1 MTCFNSEC
9 VTNSDFERI
18 AFYARK
24 RFIEGVDTITLM
36 IQARDELEKREV
48 ALAALLDLDDDSIR
62 ELNLFTCDNQACKA
76 SSYRPKLQQMLTE
89 MRPQISA
96 F

>member
-9 VTNSDFERI
+9 VSHSDFERI

-24 RFIEGVDTITLM
+24 RFVEGVDTITLM
-36 IQARDELEKREV
+36 VQARDDLEKREI
-48 ALAALLDLDDDSIR
+48 ALAALLDLDDDCIR
-62 ELNLFTCDNQACKA
+62 NLNLFSCSNQACTA
-76 SSYRPKLQQMLTE
+76 GSYRPKLQQMLTE
-89 MRPQISA
+89 IRPQIPS